1 MKTVKEM
8 VPIKKCWLFAVIAA
22 IVLALALM
30 IEVTFQGKRDVAPV
44 TEPSFAL
51 NGEDYPLAPV
61 LQDFIDRGWKQGRAV
76 EWTGGYTEETGVTN
90 VVPTG
95 YKLIS
100 GNHDVNV
107 YLDAAAHRAGVE
119 PSICRVRSLSVY
131 GYDVNSFCIDGKELS
146 DIDSAGITELL
157 GKPANVEKREYGES
171 YYYSMPEKGIDE
183 ISFTFLYA
191 RDSVSQIFIIF
202 EASPQGDS
210 EL

>member
-1 MKTVKEM
+1 MNMSVF
-8 VPIKKCWLFAVIAA
+8 KKQGFRVLVVAAVLLLLIAVVA
-22 IVLALALM
+22 DRNGDR
-30 IEVTFQGKRDVAPV
+30 EVTPV